1 MRQIEFTEEEISQ
14 LSHESVYHEH
24 PIVRRRMQA
33 LRLKAQGLSHATIG
47 KMLGICPTTLRKY
60 FDTFL
65 NPPENVG
72 RVAALKSL
80 NYKGKP
86 NRLMEKREEIIADLE
101 AKPPATRKEAQ
112 ARIKALTGIQRSLP
126 QVGEFLKK
134 TGFSVGR

>member
-1 MRQIEFTEEEISQ
+1 MRQIEFTEEEINQ
-14 LSHESVYHEH
+14 LTHESVYDNH

-33 LRLKAQGLSHATIG
+33 LRLKAQGQPHATIG

-72 RVAALKSL
+72 RVAALKIL
-80 NYKGKP
+80 KYKGKP

-101 AKPPATRKEAQ
+101 ANPPATRKEAQ
-112 ARIKALTGIQRSLP
+112 VRIKALTGIQRSLP

>member
-1 MRQIEFTEEEISQ
+1 MRQIEFTEEEILQ
-14 LSHESVYHEH
+14 LTHESVYHQH

-33 LRLKAQGLSHATIG
+33 LRLKAQRMPHAAIG
-47 KMLGICPTTLRKY
+47 KMLDISPSTLRKY
-60 FDTFL
+60 FDAFL
-65 NPPENVG
+65 NPAENVG
-72 RVAALKSL
+72 RVAALKIL

-86 NRLMEKREEIIADLE
+86 NRLMEKRDAIIADLE
-101 AKPPATRKEAQ
+101 ANPPATRKEAQ